1 MTIHKEGY
9 TSIALCV
16 LFIFVLN
23 AVIQFYFPQ
32 AIALKWVVY
41 ILSFLLF
48 VIILQFFRSP
58 SISISTDETQ
68 VLCPADG
75 KVVVIEETEE
85 TEFLK
90 DKRIQLSVFM
100 SPVNVHINR
109 NPISGVITYF
119 KYNPGKYLVA
129 WHPKSSTENE
139 RTTIVTQNSAGV
151 SVLFRQI
158 AGALARR
165 IVWYVKEGDT
175 VEQGEQ
181 FGFIKFGS
189 RVDVFLPL
197 GSEIRVEIGQ
207 KVKGGQTILAVL
219 PAAAPVKAKKT
230 VETEPAE
237 VIKPAKRSSKKA

>member
-9 TSIALCV
+9 TSIALCI

-23 AVIQFYFPQ
+23 AVIQFYLPQ
-32 AIALKWVVY
+32 AVALKWAIY

-48 VIILQFFRSP
+48 IIILQFFRSP
-58 SISISTDETQ
+58 SMNISADETQ

-100 SPVNVHINR
+100 SPVNVHVNR
-109 NPISGVITYF
+109 NPISGIITYF

-151 SVLFRQI
+151 SVLLRQI

-175 VEQGEQ
+175 VQQGDQ

-197 GSEIRVEIGQ
+197 GSEIRVAIGQ
-207 KVKGGQTILAVL
+207 KVTGGQTILAVL
-219 PAAAPVKAKKT
+219 PAAAPVKPKKT
-230 VETEPAE
+230 
-237 VIKPAKRSSKKA
+237 